1 MLGIIFVLM
10 VVLLVLMVPI
20 GVMLLCVS
28 LVPSIMDPSF
38 VASIQYVLRNMVGG
52 LNSTP
57 LIAIPLFILGGII
70 MAKGGI
76 AKKLFNVFAYMIGD
90 RTGGMPCATIVTC
103 LFYGAIS
110 GSGPATT
117 AAVGT
122 MTIPVLDEMGYD
134 HAFSSA
140 TVAVAGG
147 LGVIIPPS
155 IPFIVYSMASGAS
168 VGDMFLAGVLP
179 GCLIAV
185 CLMAYAIY
193 YCRKHGEDKEK
204 IGTTVRTLREKG
216 FWNIMKD
223 SFWAILSP
231 VFILG
236 GIYSGLVTPTE
247 AALIGVIYSGLIG
260 LFVYKTLRFGDLIP
274 ACVETVKTTAPM
286 LIVLAAASSFS
297 RILSLLQAS
306 QVVSGMLGGLLE
318 HKILLLLLINLIL
331 LVLGMIIDTSPNILI
346 FTPVML
352 PLVQALGVDPVHFGI
367 IMVVNLAIGFV
378 TPPVGVNLYVAQSVS
393 GVPVLKL
400 AKKALPYIL
409 MFFVALILITYIPQ
423 ISLLLVNLG
432 K

>member
-204 IGTTVRTLREKG
+204 IGTTVRALREKG

-409 MFFVALILITYIPQ
+409 MFFAPLILITYIPQ

>member
-204 IGTTVRTLREKG
+204 IGTTVRALREKG

-409 MFFVALILITYIPQ
+409 MFFAALILITYIPQ

>member
-28 LVPSIMDPSF
+28 LVPSILDPSF

-204 IGTTVRTLREKG
+204 IGTTVRALREKG

-260 LFVYKTLRFGDLIP
+260 LFVYKTLRFRDLIP

-318 HKILLLLLINLIL
+318 HKFLLLLLINLIL

-409 MFFVALILITYIPQ
+409 MFFAALILITYIPQ

>member
-179 GCLIAV
+179 GCLIAA

-204 IGTTVRTLREKG
+204 IGTTVRALREKG